1 MFCTI
6 FVFQGYI
13 KQKITTMKKI
23 MVLAYLISLQ
33 ASGQNIDDNFVNFNY
48 TQLPLISVDES
59 LRWYRFEVV
68 TDVEGANMDSTAT
81 YQIRLDNAVSIYQ
94 KRMDTWL
101 SKMSL
106 LQQQENATGTSQSAN
121 YPPKPSLEL
130 VVKPVQHT
138 VTTNASA
145 EGIKISG
152 FNEGDNGLLIR
163 YTLLPIKNV
172 KFSYSKKGEAANT
185 KYDYKCSYMLQAKME
200 VIDPNNTVLFE
211 KMVGRV
217 KTKGLGKYKSTY
229 DFAKW
234 YMNNRET
241 FYAQIESE
249 GRKAAISGSGSALE
263 NQFGYINKNRKAEVY
278 SVKKYKDY
286 DYTDVV
292 MAYNQTTEA
301 LLKVGNERDR
311 SGAMDDLEKAREMWL
326 KILEESN
333 LQNKKERIN
342 AKISAM
348 IWCNLAEI
356 AVWMADFNEADN
368 QVSKTMNSGI
378 IKAKS
383 HIKGEKSFYADQKN
397 RWNANFE

>member
-1 MFCTI
+1 
-6 FVFQGYI
+6 
-13 KQKITTMKKI
+13 MKKI
-23 MVLAYLISLQ
+23 MVLACLISLQ
-33 ASGQNIDDNFVNFNY
+33 VTGQNIDDNFVNFNY

-59 LRWYRFEVV
+59 LRSYRFEVV

-138 VTTNASA
+138 VTTVASA

-200 VIDPNNTVLFE
+200 VIDANNTVLFE
-211 KMVGRV
+211 KMVGRA

-249 GRKAAISGSGSALE
+249 GRKAAIAGSGSALD
-263 NQFGYINKNRKAEVY
+263 NQFGYINKNRKAEIY

-301 LLKVGNERDR
+301 LLKVGNDRDR
-311 SGAMDDLEKAREMWL
+311 SGAMDDLEEAREMWL

-378 IKAKS
+378 MKAKS

>member
-1 MFCTI
+1 
-6 FVFQGYI
+6 
-13 KQKITTMKKI
+13 MKKI
-23 MVLAYLISLQ
+23 MVLACLISLQ
-33 ASGQNIDDNFVNFNY
+33 VTGQNIDDNFVNFNY

-59 LRWYRFEVV
+59 LRSYRFEVV
-68 TDVEGANMDSTAT
+68 TDVEGANMDSTTT

-106 LQQQENATGTSQSAN
+106 IQQQENATGTSQSAN

-152 FNEGDNGLLIR
+152 FNEGDNGLLVR

-211 KMVGRV
+211 KMVGRA

-249 GRKAAISGSGSALE
+249 GRKAAIAGSGAALD
-263 NQFGYINKNRKAEVY
+263 NQFGYINKSRKAEIY

-286 DYTDVV
+286 DYTDVI

-301 LLKVGNERDR
+301 LLKVGNDRDR
-311 SGAMDDLEKAREMWL
+311 SGAMDDLEEAREMWL

-342 AKISAM
+342 AKISAV

-378 IKAKS
+378 MKAKS

>member
-1 MFCTI
+1 
-6 FVFQGYI
+6 
-13 KQKITTMKKI
+13 MKKI
-23 MVLAYLISLQ
+23 MVLACLISLQ

-94 KRMDTWL
+94 KRMDKWL

-211 KMVGRV
+211 KMVGRA

-249 GRKAAISGSGSALE
+249 GRKAAISGSGSALD
-263 NQFGYINKNRKAEVY
+263 NQFGYINKNRKAEIY

-311 SGAMDDLEKAREMWL
+311 SGAMDDLEKARDMWL

>member
-1 MFCTI
+1 
-6 FVFQGYI
+6 
-13 KQKITTMKKI
+13 MKKI
-23 MVLAYLISLQ
+23 MVLACLISLKVT
-33 ASGQNIDDNFVNFNY
+33 GQNIDDNFVNFNY

-59 LRWYRFEVV
+59 LRSYRFEVV
-68 TDVEGANMDSTAT
+68 TDVEGANMDSAAT

-130 VVKPVQHT
+130 VVKPLQHT

-211 KMVGRV
+211 KMVGRA
-217 KTKGLGKYKSTY
+217 KTKGLGKFKSTY

-249 GRKAAISGSGSALE
+249 GRKAAIAGSGAALD
-263 NQFGYINKNRKAEVY
+263 NQFGYINKNRKAEIY

-286 DYTDVV
+286 DYTDVI

-301 LLKVGNERDR
+301 LLKVGNDRDR
-311 SGAMDDLEKAREMWL
+311 SGAMDDLEEAREMWL

-378 IKAKS
+378 MKAKS

>member
-1 MFCTI
+1 
-6 FVFQGYI
+6 
-13 KQKITTMKKI
+13 MKKI
-23 MVLAYLISLQ
+23 MVLACLISLQ
-33 ASGQNIDDNFVNFNY
+33 VTGQNIDDNFVNFNY

-59 LRWYRFEVV
+59 LRSYRFEVV

-106 LQQQENATGTSQSAN
+106 IQQQENATGASQSAN

-152 FNEGDNGLLIR
+152 FNEGDNGLLVR

-172 KFSYSKKGEAANT
+172 KFSYSKKGEEANT
-185 KYDYKCSYMLQAKME
+185 KYDYKCSYLLQAKME

-211 KMVGRV
+211 KMVGRA

-249 GRKAAISGSGSALE
+249 GRKAAIAGSGSALD
-263 NQFGYINKNRKAEVY
+263 NQFGYINKSRKAEIY

-301 LLKVGNERDR
+301 LLKVGNDRDR
-311 SGAMDDLEKAREMWL
+311 NGAMDDLEEAREMWL

-378 IKAKS
+378 MKAKS

>member
-1 MFCTI
+1 
-6 FVFQGYI
+6 
-13 KQKITTMKKI
+13 MKKI
-23 MVLAYLISLQ
+23 MVLACLISLQ
-33 ASGQNIDDNFVNFNY
+33 VTGQNIDDNFVNFNY

-59 LRWYRFEVV
+59 LRSYRFEVV

-81 YQIRLDNAVSIYQ
+81 YQIRLDNAVSLYQ

-106 LQQQENATGTSQSAN
+106 LQQQENTTGTSQSAN
-121 YPPKPSLEL
+121 YPTQPSLEL
-130 VVKPVQHT
+130 VLKPVQHT
-138 VTTNASA
+138 VTTNVSA

-152 FNEGDNGLLIR
+152 FNEGDNGLLVR

-185 KYDYKCSYMLQAKME
+185 KYEYTCSYMLQAKME
-200 VIDPNNTVLFE
+200 VIDPNNTILFE
-211 KMVGRV
+211 TMVGRA

-249 GRKAAISGSGSALE
+249 GRKAAIAGSGSALD
-263 NQFGYINKNRKAEVY
+263 NQFGYINKSRKAEIY

-286 DYTDVV
+286 DYTDVI

-301 LLKVGNERDR
+301 LLKVGNDRDR
-311 SGAMDDLEKAREMWL
+311 SGAMDDLEEAREMWL

-342 AKISAM
+342 DKISAM

-378 IKAKS
+378 MKAKN
-383 HIKGEKSFYADQKN
+383 HIKGEKAFYEDQKT

>member
-1 MFCTI
+1 
-6 FVFQGYI
+6 
-13 KQKITTMKKI
+13 MKKI
-23 MVLAYLISLQ
+23 MVLACLISLQ
-33 ASGQNIDDNFVNFNY
+33 VNGQNIDDNFVNFNY

-59 LRWYRFEVV
+59 LRSYRFEVV
-68 TDVEGANMDSTAT
+68 TDVEGANMDSTTT

-106 LQQQENATGTSQSAN
+106 IQQQENATGTSQSAN

-211 KMVGRV
+211 KMVGRA

-249 GRKAAISGSGSALE
+249 GRKAAIAGSGAALD
-263 NQFGYINKNRKAEVY
+263 NQFGYINKSRKAEIY

-286 DYTDVV
+286 DYTDVI

-301 LLKVGNERDR
+301 LLKVGNDRDR
-311 SGAMDDLEKAREMWL
+311 SGAMDDLEEAREMWL

-342 AKISAM
+342 AKISAV

-378 IKAKS
+378 MKAKS

>member
-13 KQKITTMKKI
+13 NQKITTMKKI
-23 MVLAYLISLQ
+23 MVLACLISLQ
-33 ASGQNIDDNFVNFNY
+33 VTGQNIDDNFVNFNY

-59 LRWYRFEVV
+59 LRSYRFEVV

-106 LQQQENATGTSQSAN
+106 IQQQENATGASQSAN

-152 FNEGDNGLLIR
+152 FNEGDNGLLVR

-211 KMVGRV
+211 KMVGRA

-249 GRKAAISGSGSALE
+249 GRKAAIAGSGSALD
-263 NQFGYINKNRKAEVY
+263 NQFGYINKNRKAEIY

-301 LLKVGNERDR
+301 LLKVGNDRDR
-311 SGAMDDLEKAREMWL
+311 SGAMDDLEEAREMWL

-378 IKAKS
+378 MKAKS

>member
-1 MFCTI
+1 
-6 FVFQGYI
+6 
-13 KQKITTMKKI
+13 MKKI
-23 MVLAYLISLQ
+23 MVLACLISLQ
-33 ASGQNIDDNFVNFNY
+33 VTGQNIDDNFVNFNY

-59 LRWYRFEVV
+59 FRSYRFEVV

-81 YQIRLDNAVSIYQ
+81 YQIRLDNAISIYQ

-106 LQQQENATGTSQSAN
+106 IQQQENATGASQSAN

-138 VTTNASA
+138 VTTNASV

-152 FNEGDNGLLIR
+152 FNEGDNGLLVR

-200 VIDPNNTVLFE
+200 VIDPSNTVLFE
-211 KMVGRV
+211 KMVGRA

-249 GRKAAISGSGSALE
+249 GRKAAIAGSGSALD
-263 NQFGYINKNRKAEVY
+263 NQFGYINKSRKAEIY

-301 LLKVGNERDR
+301 LLKVGNDRDR
-311 SGAMDDLEKAREMWL
+311 NGAMDDLEEAREMWL

-378 IKAKS
+378 MKAKS

>member
-1 MFCTI
+1 
-6 FVFQGYI
+6 
-13 KQKITTMKKI
+13 MKKI
-23 MVLAYLISLQ
+23 MVLACLISLQ
-33 ASGQNIDDNFVNFNY
+33 VTGQNIDDNFVNFNY

-59 LRWYRFEVV
+59 LRSYRFEVV

-106 LQQQENATGTSQSAN
+106 IQQQENATGTSQSAN

-211 KMVGRV
+211 KMVGRA

-229 DFAKW
+229 DFDKW

-249 GRKAAISGSGSALE
+249 GRKAAIAGSGSALD
-263 NQFGYINKNRKAEVY
+263 NQFGYINKNRKAEIY

-301 LLKVGNERDR
+301 LLKVGNDRDR
-311 SGAMDDLEKAREMWL
+311 SGAMDDLEEAREMWL

-378 IKAKS
+378 MKAKS

>member
-13 KQKITTMKKI
+13 NQKITTMKKI
-23 MVLAYLISLQ
+23 MVLACLISLQ
-33 ASGQNIDDNFVNFNY
+33 VTGQNIDDNFVNFNY

-59 LRWYRFEVV
+59 LRSYRFEVV

-106 LQQQENATGTSQSAN
+106 IQQQENATGASQSAN

-152 FNEGDNGLLIR
+152 FNEGDNGLLVR
-163 YTLLPIKNV
+163 YTLLPINNV

-211 KMVGRV
+211 KMVGRA

-249 GRKAAISGSGSALE
+249 GRKAAIAGSGSALD
-263 NQFGYINKNRKAEVY
+263 NQFGYINKNRKAEIY

-301 LLKVGNERDR
+301 LLKVGNDRDR
-311 SGAMDDLEKAREMWL
+311 SGAMDDLEEAREMWL

-378 IKAKS
+378 MKAKS

>member
-1 MFCTI
+1 
-6 FVFQGYI
+6 
-13 KQKITTMKKI
+13 MKKI
-23 MVLAYLISLQ
+23 MVLACLISLQ
-33 ASGQNIDDNFVNFNY
+33 VTGQNIDDNFVNFNY

-59 LRWYRFEVV
+59 LRSYRFEVV

-106 LQQQENATGTSQSAN
+106 IQQQENATGASQSAN

-152 FNEGDNGLLIR
+152 FNEGDNGLLVR

-211 KMVGRV
+211 KMVGRA

-249 GRKAAISGSGSALE
+249 GRKAAIAGSGSALD
-263 NQFGYINKNRKAEVY
+263 NQFGYINKNRKAEIY

-301 LLKVGNERDR
+301 LLMVGNDRDR
-311 SGAMDDLEKAREMWL
+311 SGAMDDLEEAREMWL

-378 IKAKS
+378 MKAKS

>member
-1 MFCTI
+1 
-6 FVFQGYI
+6 
-13 KQKITTMKKI
+13 MKKI
-23 MVLAYLISLQ
+23 MVLACLISLKVT
-33 ASGQNIDDNFVNFNY
+33 GQNIDDNFVNFNY

-59 LRWYRFEVV
+59 LRSYRFEVV
-68 TDVEGANMDSTAT
+68 TDVEGANMDSAAT

-130 VVKPVQHT
+130 VVKPLQHT

-211 KMVGRV
+211 KMVGRA

-249 GRKAAISGSGSALE
+249 GRKAAIAGSGAALD
-263 NQFGYINKNRKAEVY
+263 NQFGYINKNRKAEIY

-286 DYTDVV
+286 DYTDVI

-301 LLKVGNERDR
+301 LLKVGNDRDR
-311 SGAMDDLEKAREMWL
+311 SGAMDDLEEAREMWL

-378 IKAKS
+378 MKAKS

>member
-1 MFCTI
+1 
-6 FVFQGYI
+6 
-13 KQKITTMKKI
+13 MKKI
-23 MVLAYLISLQ
+23 MVLACLISLQ
-33 ASGQNIDDNFVNFNY
+33 VTGQNIDDNFVNFNY

-59 LRWYRFEVV
+59 LRSYRFEVV
-68 TDVEGANMDSTAT
+68 TDVEGANMDSTTT

-106 LQQQENATGTSQSAN
+106 IQQQENATGTSQSAN

-152 FNEGDNGLLIR
+152 FNEGDNGLLVR

-211 KMVGRV
+211 KMVGRA

-249 GRKAAISGSGSALE
+249 GRKAAIAGSGVALD
-263 NQFGYINKNRKAEVY
+263 NQFGYINKSRKAEIY

-286 DYTDVV
+286 DYTDVI

-301 LLKVGNERDR
+301 LLKVGNDRDR
-311 SGAMDDLEKAREMWL
+311 SGAMDDLEEAREMWL

-342 AKISAM
+342 AKISAV

-378 IKAKS
+378 MKAKS

>member
-13 KQKITTMKKI
+13 NQKITTMKKI
-23 MVLAYLISLQ
+23 MVLACLISLQ
-33 ASGQNIDDNFVNFNY
+33 VTGQNIDDNFVNFNY

-59 LRWYRFEVV
+59 LRSYRFEVV
-68 TDVEGANMDSTAT
+68 TDVEGANMDSTTT

-106 LQQQENATGTSQSAN
+106 IQQQENATGTSQSAN

-185 KYDYKCSYMLQAKME
+185 KYDYKCSYILQAKME
-200 VIDPNNTVLFE
+200 VIDPSNTVLFE
-211 KMVGRV
+211 KMVGRA
-217 KTKGLGKYKSTY
+217 KTRGLGKYKSTY

-249 GRKAAISGSGSALE
+249 GRKAAIAGSGSALD
-263 NQFGYINKNRKAEVY
+263 NQFGYINKSRKAEIY

-286 DYTDVV
+286 DYTDVI

-301 LLKVGNERDR
+301 LLKVGNDRDR
-311 SGAMDDLEKAREMWL
+311 SGAMDDLEEAREMWL

-356 AVWMADFNEADN
+356 AIWMADFNEADN

-378 IKAKS
+378 MKAKS

>member
-1 MFCTI
+1 
-6 FVFQGYI
+6 
-13 KQKITTMKKI
+13 MKKI
-23 MVLAYLISLQ
+23 MVLACLISLQ
-33 ASGQNIDDNFVNFNY
+33 VTGQNIDDNFVNFNY

-59 LRWYRFEVV
+59 LRSYRFEVV

-106 LQQQENATGTSQSAN
+106 IQQQENATGASQSAN

-152 FNEGDNGLLIR
+152 FNEGDNGLLVR

-211 KMVGRV
+211 KMVGRA

-249 GRKAAISGSGSALE
+249 GRKAAIAGSGSALD
-263 NQFGYINKNRKAEVY
+263 NQFGYINKNRKAEIY

-301 LLKVGNERDR
+301 LLKVGNDRDR
-311 SGAMDDLEKAREMWL
+311 SGAMDDLEEAREMWL

-378 IKAKS
+378 MKAKS

>member
-1 MFCTI
+1 
-6 FVFQGYI
+6 
-13 KQKITTMKKI
+13 MKKI
-23 MVLAYLISLQ
+23 MVLACLISLQ
-33 ASGQNIDDNFVNFNY
+33 VTGQNIDDNFVNFNY

-59 LRWYRFEVV
+59 LRSYRFEVV

-106 LQQQENATGTSQSAN
+106 IQQQENATGASQSAN

-200 VIDPNNTVLFE
+200 VIDPSNTVLFE
-211 KMVGRV
+211 KMVGRA

-249 GRKAAISGSGSALE
+249 GRKAAIAGSGSALD
-263 NQFGYINKNRKAEVY
+263 NQFGYINKNRKAEIY

-301 LLKVGNERDR
+301 LLKVGNDRDR
-311 SGAMDDLEKAREMWL
+311 SGAMDDLEEAREMWL

-378 IKAKS
+378 MKAKS

>member
-13 KQKITTMKKI
+13 NQKITTMKKI
-23 MVLAYLISLQ
+23 MVLACLISLQ
-33 ASGQNIDDNFVNFNY
+33 VTGQNIDDNFVNFNY

-59 LRWYRFEVV
+59 LRSYRFEVV

-106 LQQQENATGTSQSAN
+106 IQQQENATGASQSAN

-152 FNEGDNGLLIR
+152 FNEGDNGLLVR

-211 KMVGRV
+211 KMVGRA

-249 GRKAAISGSGSALE
+249 GRKAAIAGSGSALD
-263 NQFGYINKNRKAEVY
+263 NQFGYINKNRKAEIY

-301 LLKVGNERDR
+301 LLKVGNDRDR
-311 SGAMDDLEKAREMWL
+311 SGAMDDLEEAREMWL

-356 AVWMADFNEADN
+356 AVWMADFNEVDN

-378 IKAKS
+378 MKAKS

>member
-1 MFCTI
+1 
-6 FVFQGYI
+6 
-13 KQKITTMKKI
+13 MKKI
-23 MVLAYLISLQ
+23 MVLACLISLQ
-33 ASGQNIDDNFVNFNY
+33 VTGQNIDDNFVNFNY

-59 LRWYRFEVV
+59 LRSYRFEVV

-106 LQQQENATGTSQSAN
+106 IQQQENATGASQSAN

-152 FNEGDNGLLIR
+152 FNEGDNGLLVR

-211 KMVGRV
+211 KMVGRA

-249 GRKAAISGSGSALE
+249 GRKAAITGSGSALD
-263 NQFGYINKNRKAEVY
+263 NQFGYINKNRKAEIY

-301 LLKVGNERDR
+301 LLKVGNDRDR
-311 SGAMDDLEKAREMWL
+311 SGAMDDLEEAREMWL

-378 IKAKS
+378 MKAKS

>member
-1 MFCTI
+1 
-6 FVFQGYI
+6 
-13 KQKITTMKKI
+13 MKKI
-23 MVLAYLISLQ
+23 MVLACLISLQ
-33 ASGQNIDDNFVNFNY
+33 ATGQNIDDNFVNFNY

-59 LRWYRFEVV
+59 LRSYRFEVV

-106 LQQQENATGTSQSAN
+106 LQQQENASGTSQSAN

-152 FNEGDNGLLIR
+152 FNEGDNGLLVR

-211 KMVGRV
+211 KMVGRA

-249 GRKAAISGSGSALE
+249 GRKAAIAGSGSALD
-263 NQFGYINKNRKAEVY
+263 NQFGYINKNRKAEIY

-301 LLKVGNERDR
+301 LLKVGNDRDR
-311 SGAMDDLEKAREMWL
+311 SGAMDDLEEAREMWL

-378 IKAKS
+378 MKAKS

>member
-1 MFCTI
+1 
-6 FVFQGYI
+6 
-13 KQKITTMKKI
+13 MKKI
-23 MVLAYLISLQ
+23 MVLACLISLQ
-33 ASGQNIDDNFVNFNY
+33 VTGQNIDDNFVNFNY

-59 LRWYRFEVV
+59 LRSYRFEVV

-106 LQQQENATGTSQSAN
+106 IQQQENATGASQSAN

-138 VTTNASA
+138 VTTNAST

-152 FNEGDNGLLIR
+152 FNEGDNGLLVR

-211 KMVGRV
+211 KMVGRA

-249 GRKAAISGSGSALE
+249 GRKAAIAGSGSALD
-263 NQFGYINKNRKAEVY
+263 NQFGYINKNRKAEIY

-301 LLKVGNERDR
+301 LLKVGNDRDR
-311 SGAMDDLEKAREMWL
+311 SGAMDDLEEAREMWL

-378 IKAKS
+378 MKAKS

>member
-1 MFCTI
+1 
-6 FVFQGYI
+6 
-13 KQKITTMKKI
+13 
-23 MVLAYLISLQ
+23 MVLACLISLQ
-33 ASGQNIDDNFVNFNY
+33 VTGQNIDDNFVNFNY

-59 LRWYRFEVV
+59 LRSYRFEVV

-106 LQQQENATGTSQSAN
+106 IQQQENATGASQSAN

-211 KMVGRV
+211 KMVGRA

-249 GRKAAISGSGSALE
+249 GRKAAISGSGSALD
-263 NQFGYINKNRKAEVY
+263 NQFGYINKNRKAEIY

-301 LLKVGNERDR
+301 LLKVGNDRDR
-311 SGAMDDLEKAREMWL
+311 SGAMDDLEEAREMWL

-378 IKAKS
+378 MKAKS

>member
-23 MVLAYLISLQ
+23 MVLACLISLQ

-211 KMVGRV
+211 KMVGRA

-249 GRKAAISGSGSALE
+249 GRKAAISGSGSALD
-263 NQFGYINKNRKAEVY
+263 NQFGYINKNRKAEIY

-311 SGAMDDLEKAREMWL
+311 SGAMDDLEKARDMWL

>member
-1 MFCTI
+1 
-6 FVFQGYI
+6 
-13 KQKITTMKKI
+13 MKKI
-23 MVLAYLISLQ
+23 MVLACLISLQ
-33 ASGQNIDDNFVNFNY
+33 VTGQNIDDNFVNFNY

-59 LRWYRFEVV
+59 LRSYRFEVV

-106 LQQQENATGTSQSAN
+106 IQQQENATGASQSAN
-121 YPPKPSLEL
+121 YPPKPSLEV

-138 VTTNASA
+138 GTTNASA

-152 FNEGDNGLLIR
+152 FNEGDNGLLVR

-211 KMVGRV
+211 KMVGRA

-249 GRKAAISGSGSALE
+249 GRKAAIAGSGSALD
-263 NQFGYINKNRKAEVY
+263 NQFGYINKNRKAEIY

-301 LLKVGNERDR
+301 LLKVGNDRDR
-311 SGAMDDLEKAREMWL
+311 SGAMDDLEEAREMWL

-378 IKAKS
+378 MKAKS

>member
-1 MFCTI
+1 
-6 FVFQGYI
+6 
-13 KQKITTMKKI
+13 MKKI
-23 MVLAYLISLQ
+23 MVLACLISLQ
-33 ASGQNIDDNFVNFNY
+33 VTGQNIDDNFVNFNY

-59 LRWYRFEVV
+59 LRSYRFEVV

-106 LQQQENATGTSQSAN
+106 IQQQENATGASQSAN

-138 VTTNASA
+138 ITTNASA

-152 FNEGDNGLLIR
+152 FNEGDNGLLVR

-211 KMVGRV
+211 KMVGRA

-249 GRKAAISGSGSALE
+249 GRKAAIAGSGSALD
-263 NQFGYINKNRKAEVY
+263 NQFGYINKNRKAEIY

-301 LLKVGNERDR
+301 LLKVGNDRDR
-311 SGAMDDLEKAREMWL
+311 SGAMDDLEEAREMWL

-378 IKAKS
+378 MKAKS

>member
-1 MFCTI
+1 
-6 FVFQGYI
+6 
-13 KQKITTMKKI
+13 MKKI
-23 MVLAYLISLQ
+23 MVLACLISLQ
-33 ASGQNIDDNFVNFNY
+33 VTGQNIDDNFVNFNY

-59 LRWYRFEVV
+59 LRSYRFEVV

-130 VVKPVQHT
+130 VVKPLQHT

-211 KMVGRV
+211 KMVGRA

-249 GRKAAISGSGSALE
+249 GRKAAIAGSGAALD
-263 NQFGYINKNRKAEVY
+263 NQFGYINKNRKAEIY

-286 DYTDVV
+286 DYTDVI

-301 LLKVGNERDR
+301 LLKVGNDRDR
-311 SGAMDDLEKAREMWL
+311 SGAMDDLEEAREMWL

-378 IKAKS
+378 MKAKS

>member
-1 MFCTI
+1 
-6 FVFQGYI
+6 
-13 KQKITTMKKI
+13 MKKI
-23 MVLAYLISLQ
+23 MVLACLISLQ
-33 ASGQNIDDNFVNFNY
+33 VTGQNIDDNFVNFNY

-59 LRWYRFEVV
+59 LRSYRFEVV

-106 LQQQENATGTSQSAN
+106 IQQQENATGASQSAN

-130 VVKPVQHT
+130 VLKPVQHT

-152 FNEGDNGLLIR
+152 FNEGDNGLLVR

-172 KFSYSKKGEAANT
+172 KFSYSKKGEEANT
-185 KYDYKCSYMLQAKME
+185 KYDYKCSYILQAKME

-211 KMVGRV
+211 KMVGRA

-249 GRKAAISGSGSALE
+249 GRKAAIAGSGSALD
-263 NQFGYINKNRKAEVY
+263 NQFGYINKNRKAEIY

-301 LLKVGNERDR
+301 LLKVGNDRDR
-311 SGAMDDLEKAREMWL
+311 SGAMDDLEEAREMWL

-378 IKAKS
+378 MKAKS

>member
-1 MFCTI
+1 
-6 FVFQGYI
+6 
-13 KQKITTMKKI
+13 MKKI
-23 MVLAYLISLQ
+23 MVLACLISLQ
-33 ASGQNIDDNFVNFNY
+33 VTGQNIDDNFVNFNY

-59 LRWYRFEVV
+59 LRSYRFEVV

-106 LQQQENATGTSQSAN
+106 IQQQENATGASQSAN

-152 FNEGDNGLLIR
+152 FNEGDNGLLVR

-211 KMVGRV
+211 KMVGRA

-229 DFAKW
+229 DFTKW

-249 GRKAAISGSGSALE
+249 GRKAAIAGSGSALD
-263 NQFGYINKNRKAEVY
+263 NQFGYINKSRKAEIY

-301 LLKVGNERDR
+301 LLKVGNDRDR
-311 SGAMDDLEKAREMWL
+311 SGAMDDLEEAREMWL

-378 IKAKS
+378 MKAKS

>member
-1 MFCTI
+1 
-6 FVFQGYI
+6 
-13 KQKITTMKKI
+13 MKKI
-23 MVLAYLISLQ
+23 MVLACLISLQ
-33 ASGQNIDDNFVNFNY
+33 VTGQNIDDNFVNFNY

-59 LRWYRFEVV
+59 LRSYRFEVV
-68 TDVEGANMDSTAT
+68 TDVEGANMDSTTT

-106 LQQQENATGTSQSAN
+106 IQQQENATGTSQSAN

-152 FNEGDNGLLIR
+152 FNEGDNGLLVR

-185 KYDYKCSYMLQAKME
+185 KYDYKCSYILQAKME
-200 VIDPNNTVLFE
+200 VIDPSNTILFE
-211 KMVGRV
+211 KMVGRA

-249 GRKAAISGSGSALE
+249 GRKAAIAGSGVALD
-263 NQFGYINKNRKAEVY
+263 NQFGYINKSRKAEIY

-286 DYTDVV
+286 DYTDVI

-301 LLKVGNERDR
+301 LLKVGNDRDR
-311 SGAMDDLEKAREMWL
+311 SGAMDDLEEAREMWL

-342 AKISAM
+342 AKISAV

-378 IKAKS
+378 MKAKS

>member
-1 MFCTI
+1 
-6 FVFQGYI
+6 
-13 KQKITTMKKI
+13 MKKI
-23 MVLAYLISLQ
+23 MVLACLISLQ
-33 ASGQNIDDNFVNFNY
+33 VTGQNIDDNFVNFNY

-59 LRWYRFEVV
+59 LRSYRFEVV

-106 LQQQENATGTSQSAN
+106 IQQQENATGASQSAN

-152 FNEGDNGLLIR
+152 FNEGDNGLLVR

-211 KMVGRV
+211 KMVGRA

-249 GRKAAISGSGSALE
+249 GRKAAIAGSGSALD
-263 NQFGYINKNRKAEVY
+263 NQFGYINKNRKAEIY

-301 LLKVGNERDR
+301 LLKVGNDRDR
-311 SGAMDDLEKAREMWL
+311 GGAMDDLEEAREMWL

-378 IKAKS
+378 MKAKS

>member
-1 MFCTI
+1 
-6 FVFQGYI
+6 
-13 KQKITTMKKI
+13 MKKI
-23 MVLAYLISLQ
+23 MVLACLISLQ
-33 ASGQNIDDNFVNFNY
+33 VTGQNIDDNFVNFNY

-59 LRWYRFEVV
+59 LRSYRFEVV

-81 YQIRLDNAVSIYQ
+81 YQIRLDNAVSLYQ

-106 LQQQENATGTSQSAN
+106 IQQQENATGASQSAN

-152 FNEGDNGLLIR
+152 FNEGDNGLLVR

-211 KMVGRV
+211 KMVGRA

-249 GRKAAISGSGSALE
+249 GRKAAIAGSGSALD
-263 NQFGYINKNRKAEVY
+263 NQFGYINKNRKAEIY

-301 LLKVGNERDR
+301 LLKVGNDRDR
-311 SGAMDDLEKAREMWL
+311 SGAMDDLEEAKEMWL

-378 IKAKS
+378 MKAKS

>member
-1 MFCTI
+1 
-6 FVFQGYI
+6 
-13 KQKITTMKKI
+13 MKKI
-23 MVLAYLISLQ
+23 MVLACLISLQ
-33 ASGQNIDDNFVNFNY
+33 VTGQNIDDNFVNFNY

-59 LRWYRFEVV
+59 LRSYRFEVV

-106 LQQQENATGTSQSAN
+106 IQQQENATGASQSAN

-152 FNEGDNGLLIR
+152 FNEGDNGLLVR

-211 KMVGRV
+211 KMVGRA

-249 GRKAAISGSGSALE
+249 GRKAAIAGSGSALD
-263 NQFGYINKNRKAEVY
+263 NQFGYINKNRKAEIY

-301 LLKVGNERDR
+301 LLKVGNDRDR
-311 SGAMDDLEKAREMWL
+311 SGAMDDLEEAREMWL

-356 AVWMADFNEADN
+356 AIWMADFNEADN

-378 IKAKS
+378 MKAKS